1 MYFFLPR
8 FAIKRF
14 RAKHSLLYASK
25 HIQYIY
31 YIYIYISLFVVFR
44 SLFRCFRFLFI
55 YLFIYY
61 FFFLFFS
68 PRFLVFLSLQ
78 RWRERVPFRDILSWA
93 TERSK
98 SDHFPPRFSLLRLPS
113 GKKKKE
119 SSKGEQVF
127 SESRLYHKVA
137 ASFTNGLRIATPLCP
152 LFLLFFFPL
161 LFVLFVFPLASFF
174 VSFRLDFFFS
184 FFFFFFQAWTTRLFA
199 KYLRSPRSNLS
210 FYLFLSLFLS
220 LSRKRALSYALA
232 SWRPKKKKK
241 KFWPRNDRHDH
252 TLSTSPFSHIVSRT
266 DRGGL

>member
-55 YLFIYY
+55 
-61 FFFLFFS
+61 FFFLLPTF
-68 PRFLVFLSLQ
+68 PCLSFPATVK
-78 RWRERVPFRDILSWA
+78 RTSPFRDTSWA

-98 SDHFPPRFSLLRLPS
+98 SDHFPHVSRFFASRAERKRRKVAKVNRFSPSPDSITRLLRALQTAW
-113 GKKKKE
+113 E
-119 SSKGEQVF
+119 SP
-127 SESRLYHKVA
+127 R
-137 ASFTNGLRIATPLCP
+137 
-152 LFLLFFFPL
+152 
-161 LFVLFVFPLASFF
+161 LFVLSFSSFF
-174 VSFRLDFFFS
+174 PSLRPFCFSSRLFLRFVSPRLFFL
-184 FFFFFFQAWTTRLFA
+184 QAWTRLFA
-199 KYLRSPRSNLS
+199 KYFRSPRSFVFFFFFLS
-210 FYLFLSLFLS
+210 FFLS

-232 SWRPKKKKK
+232 SRRPKKKIGLAT
-241 KFWPRNDRHDH
+241 RLDH
-252 TLSTSPFSHIVSRT
+252 TLSSPFSHIVLRT